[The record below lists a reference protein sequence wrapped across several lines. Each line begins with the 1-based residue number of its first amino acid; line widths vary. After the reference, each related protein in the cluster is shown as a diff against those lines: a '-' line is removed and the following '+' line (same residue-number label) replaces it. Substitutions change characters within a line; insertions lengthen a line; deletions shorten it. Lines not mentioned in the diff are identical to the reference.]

1 MVHGGFL
8 TYVFAYARLPDP
20 PLPRPRPADINVEL
34 IENKPFAALRR
45 GDREDVSRE
54 APEMPS
60 PDARLD
66 DAQPQPQPDADSAI
80 HEEANSG
87 AKALANQMSAALPED
102 GATEAVTL
110 PLPERSANHGFGA
123 NPPAEDT
130 APTPTPRAWVRG
142 GMSLPTRRMSL
153 VPREEKLSK
162 RGVADPRV
170 ESVLAT
176 LNAMPPPPVKA
187 PEKSALAAGP
197 EADRASVLD
206 MGAQGSPVVAML
218 PKAAGTAMFAAR
230 IAEPSP
236 MLPEDRSIPPEL
248 ATPVE
253 AEASRPVPPPVR
265 RTARLAPVPRHGET
279 DQDSVDGKSARTMAT
294 AKKVGTFQA
303 KVRAHLAVNKPAG
316 GHGQGRVVVAFNLSA
331 GGGVRSARIL
341 QSSGSPSLD
350 QSVLKSV
357 FGSEPFPKPPEGL
370 TPAQLRFVIPFE
382 FR

>member
-8 TYVFAYARLPDP
+8 TYVFAFARLPDP
-20 PLPRPRPADINVEL
+20 PLPRPRFADINVEL
-34 IENKPFAALRR
+34 IATKPFAALRR
-45 GDREDVSRE
+45 SDREDVSPE

-66 DAQPQPQPDADSAI
+66 DAQPQRQPQPDTDGAI
-80 HEEANSG
+80 HEEADSG
-87 AKALANQMSAALPED
+87 AKALADEMSAPLPED
-102 GATEAVTL
+102 GAREAVPL
-110 PLPERSANHGFGA
+110 PLPERSGNHGFGA
-123 NPPAEDT
+123 NPPTDDT
-130 APTPTPRAWVRG
+130 APTSAPKARVRG

-153 VPREEKLSK
+153 IPREEKLSK

-176 LNAMPPPPVKA
+176 LNATPPPPVKA
-187 PEKSALAAGP
+187 PEKSAL
-197 EADRASVLD
+197 EADRASVSD

-218 PKAAGTAMFAAR
+218 PKAAGIAMFAAR
-230 IAEPSP
+230 IAEPGP
-236 MLPEDRSIPPEL
+236 MLPEDRFIPAEL

-265 RTARLAPVPRHGET
+265 RTARLVPVPRHGET
-279 DQDSVDGKSARTMAT
+279 DPDSVDGKSARTMAT

-331 GGGVRSARIL
+331 GGGVRSARIV